1 MYFDNK
7 YKELYICNLNLKDLK
22 ELKKNYL
29 LNNEDCYLRNK
40 VIDQIDKE
48 IKKIITKNIEGF

>member
-7 YKELYICNLNLKDLK
+7 YKELYICNINLKYLK
-22 ELKKNYL
+22 ELKNNYL
-29 LNNEDCYLRNK
+29 LNNEDCYLRDKAIN
-40 VIDQIDKE
+40 QIDKQ